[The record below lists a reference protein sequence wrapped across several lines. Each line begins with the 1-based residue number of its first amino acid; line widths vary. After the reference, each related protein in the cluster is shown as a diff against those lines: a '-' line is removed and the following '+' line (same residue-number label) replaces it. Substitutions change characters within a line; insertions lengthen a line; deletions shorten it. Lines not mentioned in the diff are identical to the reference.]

1 MLLVRWAHADL
12 VRWAHGN
19 LNTEPKPL
27 LLNQVN
33 QLEGNRAGLVQL
45 FETHYERVS
54 RYIAVRIG
62 SIDEAEDLAS
72 EVFVRALKAID
83 SYKDTGAPM
92 EAWLFKI
99 ARNSVIDHLRGRGR
113 KPHPTELNEAIATME
128 GRGANPDEQIEY
140 TEEVDSLHQAME
152 KLSDAQRQ
160 VLALRFGAEMTSEE
174 VAQIVG
180 KKAGAVREMQS
191 AAISKLR
198 QIMQAVPT

>member
-1 MLLVRWAHADL
+1 MAQQI
-12 VRWAHGN
+12 
-19 LNTEPKPL
+19 
-27 LLNQVN
+27 NQV
-33 QLEGNRAGLVQL
+33 EGNRAALVQL
-45 FETHYERVS
+45 FETHYERVA

-72 EVFVRALKAID
+72 EVFVRALRAID

-99 ARNSVIDHLRGRGR
+99 ARNSVIDHLRERRR
-113 KPHPTELNEAIATME
+113 KPAPTELNEALATLDGRE
-128 GRGANPDEQIEY
+128 GNPDDHLEH
-140 TEEVDSLHQAME
+140 TEEVSQLHQAME
-152 KLSDAQRQ
+152 QLSDAQRQ

-174 VAQIVG
+174 VAQVVG

-198 QIMQAVPT
+198 HIMQATPI

>member
-1 MLLVRWAHADL
+1 M
-12 VRWAHGN
+12 
-19 LNTEPKPL
+19 
-27 LLNQVN
+27 LNQVN
-33 QLEGNRAGLVQL
+33 QLDGNRAALVQL
-45 FETHYERVS
+45 FETHYERVA

-72 EVFVRALKAID
+72 DVFVRALRAID

-99 ARNSVIDHLRGRGR
+99 ARNSVIDHLRDRSR
-113 KPHPTELNEAIATME
+113 KPRPAELNEALATME
-128 GRGANPDEQIEY
+128 RRDANPDRQIEY
-140 TEEVDSLHQAME
+140 TEEVHSLHQAME

-174 VAQIVG
+174 VAQVVG

-198 QIMQAVPT
+198 HIMQAVPT

>member
-1 MLLVRWAHADL
+1 M
-12 VRWAHGN
+12 
-19 LNTEPKPL
+19 
-27 LLNQVN
+27 LNQVN
-33 QLEGNRAGLVQL
+33 QLDGNRAVLVQL
-45 FETHYERVS
+45 FETHYERVA

-62 SIDEAEDLAS
+62 NIDEAEDLAS
-72 EVFVRALKAID
+72 DVFVRALKAID

-99 ARNSVIDHLRGRGR
+99 ARNRVIDHLRDRGR
-113 KPHPTELNEAIATME
+113 KPRPTELNEALATMD
-128 GRGANPDEQIEY
+128 RRDANPDDHIEY
-140 TEEVDSLHQAME
+140 TEEVALLHQAMG

-174 VAQIVG
+174 VAQVVG

>member
-1 MLLVRWAHADL
+1 
-12 VRWAHGN
+12 
-19 LNTEPKPL
+19 

-33 QLEGNRAGLVQL
+33 QLDGNRTALVQL
-45 FETHYERVS
+45 FETHYERVA

-83 SYKDTGAPM
+83 SYRDTGAPM

-99 ARNSVIDHLRGRGR
+99 ARNSVIDHLRDRQR
-113 KPHPTELNEAIATME
+113 RPRPAELNEGVATME
-128 GRGANPDEQIEY
+128 RRDANPDEQMEY
-140 TEEVDSLHQAME
+140 TEDVNSLNQAME
-152 KLSDAQRQ
+152 RLSEAQRQ

-174 VAQIVG
+174 VAQVVG